1 MRAKA
6 LFPVRRLKL
15 CWLVPILLF
24 LYNVAAAQPEKRP
37 NIFVRYINRLIND
50 TTETSKPQFMAYPTL
65 AYAPETSWEFGL
77 SGLYVYY
84 AGRDTTNRL
93 SEISGFSFFT
103 LEKQYGLYFDNA
115 LYSKGN
121 KWFVLGKTRFQSYP
135 LLYHGIGPDSPEEHL
150 ALVNAFS
157 TQMRQRVLRKLFS
170 NFYLGAEFDFQRM
183 SNVDF
188 IPAVTHPLG
197 LPNGHEGSSNLGV
210 GMGLIFDNR
219 HNVLN
224 VRHGI
229 YSELAFLHS
238 TQALGSDYTFTTVFF
253 DNRLFFP
260 VNKRDV
266 LAFHAVGQFNS
277 GDTPFNQLALMGG
290 ESIMR
295 GYYYGR
301 YRDKNL
307 VAAQAEYRM
316 LPLPFRFTKR
326 WGLAGFI
333 GAGTVFNN
341 SVDLK
346 LDHFVLAGGGGI
358 RFLLFPK
365 KDIFTRLDVAFTREG
380 PGFYIFIGESF

>member
-1 MRAKA
+1 MHPTTRK
-6 LFPVRRLKL
+6 PVRRFSKILIFGI
-15 CWLVPILLF
+15 LVLLHTA
-24 LYNVAAAQPEKRP
+24 AAAQPEKRP
-37 NIFVRYINRLIND
+37 NFLFRYINRLIND
-50 TTETSKPQFMAYPTL
+50 TTESSKAQFMGYPTL
-65 AYAPETSWEFGL
+65 AYAPETSWEFGI

-93 SEISGFSFFT
+93 SEISGFTFIT
-103 LEKQYGLYFDNA
+103 LERQYGLWLDNA

-135 LLYHGIGPDSPEEHL
+135 LLYHGIGADSPEEHL
-150 ALVNAFS
+150 ALVTAVS
-157 TQMRQRVLRKLFS
+157 TQMRQRVLRKLYK
-170 NFYLGAEFDFQRM
+170 NLYLGAEFDYQRM
-183 SNVDF
+183 SEVDF
-188 IPAVTHPLG
+188 IPAVLHPFER
-197 LPNGHEGSSNLGV
+197 PHGHEGSANLGL

-238 TQALGSDYTFTTVFF
+238 TQALGSDYNFTSVFS
-253 DNRLFFP
+253 DNRFFYP

-277 GDTPFNQLALMGG
+277 GQVPFNQLALMGG

-301 YRDKNL
+301 YRDNNL
-307 VAAQAEYRM
+307 VAAQVEYRM
-316 LPLPFRFTKR
+316 LPLPFKFTKR
-326 WGLAGFI
+326 WGAAGFI
-333 GAGTVFNN
+333 GTGTVFNN
-341 SVDLK
+341 AVDLR
-346 LDHFVLAGGGGI
+346 LNQFVLSGGGGI

-365 KDIFTRLDVAFTREG
+365 KDIFTRFDVAFTREG
-380 PGFYIFIGESF
+380 PGFYIYVGESF